1 MLTAFAGI
9 SAANGNDYAWLPLF
23 VVEKTQLSLPRAP
36 ARYGLI
42 EPWGATWEMVDSAA
56 CFAIADDPGRTRR
69 GSGGI

>member
-9 SAANGNDYAWLPLF
+9 SAANWIVYTSLPLF
-23 VVEKTQLSLPRAP
+23 VVVMSQLSIPRAP